1 MRKLIA
7 FCALALVLFCG
18 VARADV
24 VATASSGV
32 GETTASQVS
41 MSGVTCVTVDWLSS
55 STGICTSVLSDVY
68 GIILRVTINPG
79 ATSPTAAYDM
89 TLKDADGWDVLDG
102 QGSNLSATVT
112 SSTACCVGSSTL
124 GFVPV
129 TVVGSLTLSITNA
142 GASKVGAI
150 RLYLKP

>member
-55 STGICTSVLSDVY
+55 STGICTAVLSDVY
-68 GIILRVTINPG
+68 GQIQRVTINPG
-79 ATSPTAAYDM
+79 VTSPTAAYDM
-89 TLKDADGWDVLDG
+89 TLADADGWDVLGG
-102 QGSNLSATVT
+102 QGADLSSTVT
-112 SSTACCVGSSTL
+112 TSVACCVGSSTVGL
-124 GFVPV
+124 VPV
-129 TVVGSLTLSITNA
+129 AACGNLTLAITNA